1 MNIPL
6 VRFRRTRLPGGLSR
20 NGYHP
25 ERRFLRTE
33 RGEHKRTKG
42 ERVIGSCDLRLPFGD
57 RLCPLT
63 SRVADVTV
71 TALWGV
77 LLMYLFLKAEPSPDA
92 PYQLLFITVTAS
104 GGGWVTLYSGEKG
117 QALVLEQ
124 NEFSTLEAAIGR
136 GIEIREELQKNRWR
150 PYHPAVAGLNRSS
163 YGAAIAAL
171 QG

>member
-1 MNIPL
+1 MSID
-6 VRFRRTRLPGGLSR
+6 F
-20 NGYHP
+20 
-25 ERRFLRTE
+25 
-33 RGEHKRTKG
+33 
-42 ERVIGSCDLRLPFGD
+42 SCGRCDCDGTVG
-57 RLCPLT
+57 CPL
-63 SRVADVTV
+63 DVPLSEGR
-71 TALWGV
+71 AL
-77 LLMYLFLKAEPSPDA
+77 PDA

>member
-1 MNIPL
+1 VVFLEIGTARSVASCAQNAARI
-6 VRFRRTRLPGGLSR
+6 
-20 NGYHP
+20 N
-25 ERRFLRTE
+25 ERKANAL
-33 RGEHKRTKG
+33 
-42 ERVIGSCDLRLPFGD
+42 IGSFDLRLPFGD

-63 SRVADVTV
+63 SHVADVTV

-77 LLMYLFLKAEPSPDA
+77 LLMYLFLKAEPSPDV

-124 NEFSTLEAAIGR
+124 NEFPTLEAAIGR
-136 GIEIREELQKNRWR
+136 GDTIREELQKNGWR